1 MDMIVPSHLIGFSRW
16 IPGGGARHAS
26 GAVRSAPSVQREVTM
41 AEQPEQPDQ
50 KDKPGGYGGGY
61 GGGRWKKWL
70 LIYLIAAGII
80 YLIVYLVFF
89 ADGGYG
95 S

>member
-1 MDMIVPSHLIGFSRW
+1 
-16 IPGGGARHAS
+16 
-26 GAVRSAPSVQREVTM
+26 M
-41 AEQPEQPDQ
+41 AEQPDQPGQ
-50 KDKPGGYGGGY
+50 EEKPSGYGGGY

-70 LIYLIAAGII
+70 LIYLVAAGII

-95 S
+95 G

>member
-1 MDMIVPSHLIGFSRW
+1 
-16 IPGGGARHAS
+16 
-26 GAVRSAPSVQREVTM
+26 M
-41 AEQPEQPDQ
+41 AEQPDQPGQ
-50 KDKPGGYGGGY
+50 EEKPSGYGGGY

-70 LIYLIAAGII
+70 LIYLIAGAVI
-80 YLIVYLVFF
+80 YLFVYLVFF